1 MMKACLSNA
10 IINRTYFI
18 GCLLIFLFIVLGTAI
33 LINKIIEQCPVKV
46 SEMLT
51 GGRSGATHNKRS
63 FVKNI
68 KNR

>member
-1 MMKACLSNA
+1 MPFDFS
-10 IINRTYFI
+10 
-18 GCLLIFLFIVLGTAI
+18 FIVLGTAI